1 MYAVGFFE
9 MFVHLNHQTKERQLH
24 EDGNLDI
31 QRHWKVQPR
40 DKTIYEFKFTCTH

>member
-1 MYAVGFFE
+1 VQFGTCFVQTDISTLNMYAVGFFE

-31 QRHWKVQPR
+31 QRH
-40 DKTIYEFKFTCTH
+40 